1 MRLMHAEFVLQSQFV
16 TLTHLLNA
24 SKMSYQKNWV
34 ILQIIVVTSKAGQ
47 GKDGEP
53 GNWVTLG

>member
-1 MRLMHAEFVLQSQFV
+1 MRLMHTEFVLQSQFV

-34 ILQIIVVTSKAGQ
+34 ILQIIVTSKAGQ

-53 GNWVTLG
+53 ENWVTLG